1 MVPTAEQVRKALE
14 DGLDY
19 EAAARRLGIP
29 AGQAYMIATG
39 VPADGSDTIPD
50 QAAKR
55 GGLLASSQHLANP
68 PHENPTGR
76 DSVREWMAARAAADE
91 QMRAAARQRTPEPPP
106 PADPE
111 SRQEVTVVLT
121 RQHNQVRRLLKELR
135 ALPGYRTG
143 GSPQD
148 LATRKSIVE
157 MIAARLSPHE
167 EAEERHFWPAVRA
180 AVPDGGQWAAGALQQ
195 EKQGKET
202 LAALARLD
210 PATDGFDEHAERL
223 VAQLRKHVAYEERVF
238 RLLREVMPAGEREQ
252 LGRRLQSDTEGEPA
266 TRPAGGM

>member
-1 MVPTAEQVRKALE
+1 MVATREQVRKLLD
-14 DGLDY
+14 DGLNY

-39 VPADGSDTIPD
+39 VPADGGDTIPE
-50 QAAKR
+50 QAARR

-68 PHENPTGR
+68 PHENPTSS
-76 DSVREWMAARAAADE
+76 DSVREWMAARAAADA
-91 QMRAAARQRTPEPPP
+91 QMREAARRHTPEPPP
-106 PADPE
+106 PADPG
-111 SRQEVTVVLT
+111 SSQDATVVLT

-195 EKQGKET
+195 EQQARET
-202 LAALARLD
+202 LATLPAGPGHGRLRRACRAAGCRASHACRLRGAGLPAAAR
-210 PATDGFDEHAERL
+210 GN
-223 VAQLRKHVAYEERVF
+223 
-238 RLLREVMPAGEREQ
+238 AGEREK
-252 LGRRLQSDTEGEPA
+252 LGRRLQSDTEGDPM
-266 TRPAGGM
+266 TRLAAEA